1 MIQPV
6 GELRKTGKLEFGTS
20 SYSIRSK
27 KIEVRGPIDMTSAPE
42 LRDEIK
48 AAIAKKPQVIIVNL
62 AQVTHMDSAGV
73 AVLVEG
79 IQWARKEK
87 IILSL
92 QDVSKAAQSVLEVSR
107 VDKLFQVSGNN
118 YLPPAK

>member
-1 MIQPV
+1 V
-6 GELRKTGKLEFGTS
+6 GETRKTGKLDFGTS
-20 SYSIRSK
+20 SYNIRSK
-27 KIEVRGPIDMTSAPE
+27 KIEVRGPVDMTSAPE
-42 LRDEIK
+42 LRDQIK
-48 AAIAKKPQVIIVNL
+48 AAVAKKPQVIIINL
-62 AQVTHMDSAGV
+62 GKVTHMDSAGV

-92 QDVSKAAQSVLEVSR
+92 QDVSKAAQDVLEVAR

-118 YLPPAK
+118 YMPPVK

>member
-1 MIQPV
+1 V
-6 GELRKTGKLEFGTS
+6 GETKKSGKLDFGTS

-27 KIEVRGPIDMTSAPE
+27 KIAVRGRVDMASAPE
-42 LRDEIK
+42 LREAIK
-48 AAIAKKPQVIIVNL
+48 NAIERKPQVIIINL
-62 AQVTHMDSAGV
+62 GEVTHMDSAGV

-92 QDVSKAAQSVLEVSR
+92 QDVSKAAQDVLEVAR

-118 YLPPAK
+118 YMPPVK